1 MDSFLKG
8 LVVTPENLIIDA
20 EVLGNMLR
28 KERSVIL
35 KNRREDLTK
44 APGEPKTLPVECTP
58 PGTKNPIWRLE
69 TVLDWL
75 EEFEAQRKSALA
87 GVVAD
92 PIRRMGAPTKAER
105 VAKRNAQKMNQEGVN
120 NG

>member
-1 MDSFLKG
+1 MESKNLF
-8 LVVTPENLIIDA
+8 VTPENLIIDA

-44 APGEPKTLPVECTP
+44 APGQLKTLPVECTP
-58 PGTKNPIWRLE
+58 PGTKNPLWRLE

-105 VAKRNAQKMNQEGVN
+105 IAKRTKLGGV
-120 NG
+120 